1 MFLDLP
7 DSLGYSGSSLLNHM
21 FNGSTSVSKE
31 LGINSLEGSVSL
43 SLGSL
48 DTISVCL
55 SVLIMVGMVLAL
67 CHDI

>member
-1 MFLDLP
+1 MP
-7 DSLGYSGSSLLNHM
+7 SSLGDGGSSLLNHM

-31 LGINSLEGSVSL
+31 LGVYTLERSVSL
-43 SLGSL
+43 SFGSL

-55 SVLIMVGMVLAL
+55 SVLIVVGMVLAL